1 MICIGGASFS
11 VEELFEGASIGPSL
25 KDVVTMLE
33 VQDTVGHDG
42 QSPQD
47 MCCLKDLKYHGPLIR
62 RRVVLE
68 KDFIRRLEI
77 LQNVTLASL

>member
-11 VEELFEGASIGPSL
+11 VKELFEGASVGPSL

-42 QSPQD
+42 QNPQD
-47 MCCLKDLKYHGPLIR
+47 MCCLKDLKYHGPLIG

-68 KDFIRRLEI
+68 ADSSCRL
-77 LQNVTLASL
+77 

>member
-11 VEELFEGASIGPSL
+11 IEELFEEASMGPSL

-47 MCCLKDLKYHGPLIR
+47 MCCLKDLKYHVPLIGC
-62 RRVVLE
+62 RVVLE
-68 KDFIRRLEI
+68 ADSSCRL
-77 LQNVTLASL
+77 